1 MSKYDK
7 DHAAIIERALEQ
19 YSEADSVDKDNLEA
33 AMNDLEFATGL
44 GQWDETDR
52 AQREKDGRPMLTINR
67 MPQFI
72 RQVTGDI
79 RRTNP
84 SIRITAGD
92 NDASTETAEIIE
104 GIVRN
109 VEQACD
115 ASSTYER
122 AAESAAA
129 CGIGHWRIRSD
140 YEDDTSFNQT
150 IFIESIANPLAVRW
164 DPASKDPARKDARFC
179 FIRDEIPKDVFKA
192 DYPKAK
198 TDGWSGESI
207 TSNVATWVGGD
218 TITVA
223 EYFWIEK
230 TDVTLYQLV
239 DGSVVEDKPDVPE
252 FIASERKAS
261 RNKVMWAKLTAHEI
275 LDGPR
280 QLPGKHIPVVS
291 VVGEETH
298 VGEKTVRTSVIRYA
312 KDAQR
317 MYNYWRTSQT
327 ELVALQPKA
336 PYLVTPHQIA
346 GHEAT
351 WKRANVANLPFLPYN
366 PDDLKTGAPSR
377 AAPPQASSGM
387 SQEVAM
393 AADDM
398 KATTGIHDAGLGQQ
412 GNETSGVAIR
422 QRQIEGDIATS
433 IYVDNL
439 SKSIAHCGRIIV
451 DMIPE
456 IFDTTR
462 IVQIL
467 GRDDEAKMVQLN
479 VPQQDEMGRDVYLN
493 DLRVGR
499 YDIRISTGPN
509 YSTQRQ
515 EASESMMEFVQAFPA
530 AAPLIGDLI
539 AKSMDWDG
547 ADQIAER
554 LKTMLPPGMAESGDD
569 LTPEQQ
575 MQMQQQ
581 QQAAQQAEMQQ
592 RQLQQQAQQIEMRK
606 ADAEAQE
613 AEADARKAQAEMQL
627 KELELAATSGQ
638 MNEAIQQGI
647 ARGVGL
653 LQPLTAPFGQQ

>member
-1 MSKYDK
+1 MKSNDK
-7 DHAAIIERALEQ
+7 AILKLALEQ
-19 YSEADSVDKDNLEA
+19 FSEADTVDQQNLEA
-33 AMNDLEFATGL
+33 AAGDLEFATGL
-44 GQWDETDR
+44 GQWDEADK

-84 SIRITAGD
+84 SVRITAGD
-92 NDASTETAEIIE
+92 NDATKETAEIIE
-104 GIVRN
+104 GLVRN
-109 VEQACD
+109 VEQSCD
-115 ASSTYER
+115 ASSIYER

-129 CGIGHWRIRSD
+129 CGIGHWRIRAD
-140 YEDDTSFNQT
+140 YEDDYSFNQT
-150 IFIESIANPLAVRW
+150 VFIESIPNPFAVRW
-164 DPASKDPARKDARFC
+164 DGASKDPTRKDARYC
-179 FIRDEIPKDVFKA
+179 FILDAMPKDAFEA
-192 DYPKAK
+192 EYPKASS
-198 TDGWSGESI
+198 DGWVSES
-207 TSNVATWVGGD
+207 TNASTATWGGGD
-218 TITVA
+218 TVTVA

-230 TDVTLYQLV
+230 EPVTIYLLV
-239 DGSVVEDKPDVPE
+239 DGSTVEDEPVDPLMVADK
-252 FIASERKAS
+252 RKTT
-261 RNKVMWAKLTAHEI
+261 RNKVMWAKMTAQEI

-280 QLPGKHIPVVS
+280 ELPGKHIPVVS

-298 VGEKTVRTSVIRYA
+298 VGESTVRTSVIRYA

-336 PYLVTPHQIA
+336 PYLVTPAQIA

-366 PDDLKTGAPSR
+366 PDDLKAGAPSR
-377 AAPPQASSGM
+377 AAPPQASQGM

-398 KATTGIHDAGLGQQ
+398 KATTGIFDAGLGQQ

-422 QRQIEGDIATS
+422 QRQMEGDIATS

-462 IVQIL
+462 VVQIL
-467 GRDDEAKMVQLN
+467 GRDEESQMVQLN
-479 VPQQDEMGRDVYLN
+479 VPVQDEVGQTFYQN
-493 DLRVGR
+493 DLRTGR
-499 YDIRISTGPN
+499 YDVRISTGPN

-515 EASESMMEFVQAFPA
+515 EAAESMTQFVQAFPA
-530 AAPLIGDLI
+530 AAPLIGDLV
-539 AKSMDWDG
+539 AKSMDWEG
-547 ADQIAER
+547 ADQIADR
-554 LKTMLPPGMAESGDD
+554 LKAMLPPGMAESGDG

-575 MQMQQQ
+575 EHLMRQQM
-581 QQAAQQAEMQQ
+581 AAQQAEQQ
-592 RQLQQQAQQIEMRK
+592 QQQLQAMAQEIEMRK

-613 AEADARKAQAEMQL
+613 AEADARKAQYEMKL
-627 KELELAATSGQ
+627 KELELTATSGQ
-638 MNEAIQQGI
+638 MNEAIQEGI

-653 LQPLTAPFGQQ
+653 LQPLTGPIGPQ